1 MGKHLYLSLFA
12 MMSFTYLP
20 QIYTSRRQRKNENM
34 GKKKKKTWA
43 NRHMRGITS
52 QGVGGSTIDTFIF
65 TDYNI
70 IHYYGLWCIRC
81 SLVFCS
87 FQHLLLCISLYIYSM
102 YEHRESGYRRAHPV
116 YIEKELTSPGRELQ
130 YKCLCL
136 EQAAIQAS
144 RMTLIYTSSQPIKG
158 LSMTISPKIA
168 NNYTKS

>member
-20 QIYTSRRQRKNENM
+20 QIYTSRWQRKNENM

-70 IHYYGLWCIRC
+70 IHYYGL
-81 SLVFCS
+81 
-87 FQHLLLCISLYIYSM
+87 
-102 YEHRESGYRRAHPV
+102 
-116 YIEKELTSPGRELQ
+116 
-130 YKCLCL
+130 
-136 EQAAIQAS
+136 
-144 RMTLIYTSSQPIKG
+144 
-158 LSMTISPKIA
+158 
-168 NNYTKS
+168 